1 MAIQTVLKTG
11 QLTVVAYKCEAGTSA
26 EPFTELH
33 ESTSISYV
41 RTGSFGYRVGRR
53 VCDMVAGSTVVGRAG
68 DDYVCTHDHTTCGDE
83 CLCFRLTPEL
93 LDTLGGPSD
102 IWSTRGV
109 PPIRE
114 LAVAGELAQAATT
127 SRSDVG
133 VDEAG
138 ILYAAT
144 FVRAVTGERERALEV
159 DARDRRR
166 AVHAALWLDAHS
178 REEIDLGA
186 VAGQAGLSPFHFL
199 RLFSAV
205 LGVTPHQYLVHLRL
219 REAARLLAQGD
230 EAISTVAYDVGFG
243 DLSNFTRSFHRA
255 AGVSPRSF
263 RRLARGDR
271 KILQDRLAAGL
282 VR

>member
-1 MAIQTVLKTG
+1 MAVQTILKTG
-11 QLTVVAYKCEAGTSA
+11 QISVVAYKCEAGPSA
-26 EPFTELH
+26 KPFTELH
-33 ESTSISYV
+33 EATSISYV

-53 VCDMVAGSTVVGRAG
+53 VREMVAGSTVVGRSG
-68 DDYVCTHDHTTCGDE
+68 DDYVCTHDHTCGDE

-93 LDTLGGPSD
+93 LEALGGPSD
-102 IWSTRGV
+102 LWSTRGV

-114 LAVAGELAQAATT
+114 LAVAGELAQAAATGRT
-127 SRSDVG
+127 DVG

-138 ILYAAT
+138 IIYAAT
-144 FVRAVTGERERALEV
+144 FVRAVTGERGRALEV
-159 DARDRRR
+159 DTRDRRR
-166 AVHAALWLDAHS
+166 AVHAALWLDANS
-178 REEIDLGA
+178 REDIDLGA

-230 EAISTVAYDVGFG
+230 EAISAVAYDVGFG

-271 KILQDRLAAGL
+271 KIFQDRLAAGL